1 MANRIHIRGAQL
13 VTMDATLGDFPAAD
27 ILIEDGAILAVG
39 PSLDGGGAEAID
51 GAGMIALPGIID
63 AHTCL
68 WQTVLRGYV
77 PDLWPGAY
85 YSKFLPLRSRFTA
98 EDNFNAA
105 WIGGFE
111 MLSYGTTTVVDY
123 CHDIRSPA
131 FAPASLA
138 ALKETGIR
146 HLFTYSFMPP
156 TPDEFARPED
166 RLADGRRVYDE
177 FHDPKSLTTI
187 GFGVESI
194 GAPGLEAQL
203 AFARDLKAPSCIHVN
218 ETGTIDKLAAQ
229 GLLGPDLLVIHG
241 NLISNPELERMAGAG
256 MPLCFTPTADT
267 QGTPA
272 DVVRRAI
279 ERGVDVVF
287 GCDIP
292 CTVASDT
299 LGQLRVMFNVQG
311 YLDGAMER
319 SFSTVLG
326 RRPPV
331 RPGLPLLDAAPAD
344 RDRDHHRGAR
354 AGPRRSHRLADA
366 RQARRHRARPQR
378 PVRRFRGRRRLRPRP
393 AADQPAR
400 HRHGAGRRQGPHE
413 GGCAAG
419 LRRTASRGDDRRLAQ
434 AHPGVTVPVLYLLCG
449 KIGAGKST
457 LARQLAARPATIL
470 ISEDHWTST
479 LFADQL
485 KTIEDYGRLSARL
498 RAAMA
503 PHIVDILRQG
513 LSVVLDFPANTV
525 RQRAWM
531 RSLIEQT
538 GMPHELHHL
547 DVPDAICKQRLRQ
560 RNAGGEHQFQVSDEE
575 FEQFTAHFVP
585 PAADEGFNVIVHRP

>member
-1 MANRIHIRGAQL
+1 MANRLHIRGAQV
-13 VTMDATLGDFPAAD
+13 VTMDETLGDFPTAD
-27 ILIEDGAILAVG
+27 ILIEEGAILAVG
-39 PSLDGGGAEAID
+39 RALDAAGAETID

-105 WIGGFE
+105 WVGGFE

-146 HLFTYSFMPP
+146 HLFTYSFMPV
-156 TPDEFARPED
+156 TPDEFARPQD
-166 RLADGRRVYDE
+166 RLTDGRRVYDE
-177 FHDPKSLTTI
+177 FHDPKSLTTV

-194 GAPGLEAQL
+194 GAPELDTQL
-203 AFARDLKAPSCIHVN
+203 AFGRDLKAPSCIHVN
-218 ETGTIDKLAAQ
+218 ETGTIDKLAAA

-241 NLISNPELERMAGAG
+241 NLISNPELERMASAG

-299 LGQLRVMFNVQG
+299 LGQLRVVFNVQG
-311 YLDGAMER
+311 YLDGAIER

-331 RPGLPLLDAAPAD
+331 RPGLPLLAP
-344 RDRDHHRGAR
+344 RK
-354 AGPRRSHRLADA
+354 LI
-366 RQARRHRARPQR
+366 
-378 PVRRFRGRRRLRPRP
+378 
-393 AADQPAR
+393 
-400 HRHGAGRRQGPHE
+400 E
-413 GGCAAG
+413 
-419 LRRTASRGDDRRLAQ
+419 TA
-434 AHPGVTVPVLYLLCG
+434 T
-449 KIGAGKST
+449 IT
-457 LARQLAARPATIL
+457 AARVLGLGDRIGSLTPGKRADIIL
-470 ISEDHWTST
+470 IRKGPFGDSVVDDACAHVLLQTSPRDIDT
-479 LFADQL
+479 VLVDGKVRMKAGVLQGFDAQ
-485 KTIEDYGRLSARL
+485 
-498 RAAMA
+498 RAASMIA
-503 PHIVDILRQG
+503 DSRKRILG
-513 LSVVLDFPANTV
+513 
-525 RQRAWM
+525 
-531 RSLIEQT
+531 
-538 GMPHELHHL
+538 
-547 DVPDAICKQRLRQ
+547 
-560 RNAGGEHQFQVSDEE
+560 
-575 FEQFTAHFVP
+575 
-585 PAADEGFNVIVHRP
+585 

>member
-1 MANRIHIRGAQL
+1 MANRIHIRGAQV
-13 VTMDATLGDFPAAD
+13 VTMDATLGDFSTAD
-27 ILIEDGAILAVG
+27 ILIEEGAILAVG
-39 PSLDGGGAEAID
+39 RALDPAGAETID
-51 GAGMIALPGIID
+51 AAGMIALPGIID

-77 PDLWPGAY
+77 PDLWPGGY

-131 FAPASLA
+131 FAPASIA

-146 HLFTYSFMPP
+146 HLFTYSFMPVM
-156 TPDEFARPED
+156 PDEFTGPRD
-166 RLADGRRVYDE
+166 RLADGRRVYDA
-177 FHDPKSLTTI
+177 FHDPKSLTTV

-194 GAPGLEAQL
+194 GAPGLEEQL

-218 ETGTIDKLAAQ
+218 ETGTIDKLAAL

-241 NLISNPELERMAGAG
+241 NLIGNPELERMAIAG

-267 QGTPA
+267 HGTPA

-319 SFSTVLG
+319 SFSSVLG

-331 RPGLPLLDAAPAD
+331 RPGLPLLTPRKLIETATITAARVLGLGDRIGSLTPGKRADIVLIRKGPFGDSVVDDACAHVLLQTSP
-344 RDRDHHRGAR
+344 RDIDTVLVDGKVRMK
-354 AGPRRSHRLADA
+354 AGVL
-366 RQARRHRARPQR
+366 
-378 PVRRFRGRRRLRPRP
+378 
-393 AADQPAR
+393 
-400 HRHGAGRRQGPHE
+400 QGFD
-413 GGCAAG
+413 
-419 LRRTASRGDDRRLAQ
+419 ASR
-434 AHPGVTVPVLYLLCG
+434 
-449 KIGAGKST
+449 
-457 LARQLAARPATIL
+457 AARMVADSRKRIL
-470 ISEDHWTST
+470 
-479 LFADQL
+479 
-485 KTIEDYGRLSARL
+485 G
-498 RAAMA
+498 
-503 PHIVDILRQG
+503 
-513 LSVVLDFPANTV
+513 
-525 RQRAWM
+525 
-531 RSLIEQT
+531 
-538 GMPHELHHL
+538 
-547 DVPDAICKQRLRQ
+547 
-560 RNAGGEHQFQVSDEE
+560 
-575 FEQFTAHFVP
+575 
-585 PAADEGFNVIVHRP
+585 